1 MNAEDKNLSIKIRRS
16 QLSRARGLGSAKSGI
31 GHWWVQRMTAVALV
45 PLSLYFV
52 VSVILLLG
60 ADQARMA
67 AYMAEP
73 WNAALFLALIAML
86 FYHLALGVQVILED
100 YVPSEAT
107 RLMLMLVAKGVILF
121 LALISAASV
130 LKLAFS

>member
-16 QLSRARGLGSAKSGI
+16 QLGRARGLGSAKSGI